1 VTTDETDN
9 RYPGELGRVPNWDV
23 PLGSAGAFPD
33 RETRRE
39 MARARA
45 AAARTEKKRMYAIYV
60 VLIAVT
66 AAFGI
71 VAAYQWERGKDA
83 VANAAAIA
91 AQNDGLAARVAELE
105 SLSEGLADMVAL
117 AFEDDPQTLLTQ
129 LSDLEERKPDATDT
143 TIFAKLWIGAKD
155 RAAQTQPGFETAS
168 GGDPTT
174 SDTAGL
180 EGAKTEIAKAEPPP
194 QDQVK
199 DDQVKE
205 NQAKEKQA
213 ARDEAKSAP
222 VPADRAQPTRGTADQ
237 AAPEQAGDA
246 WTPEGRALASVD
258 RSANL
263 RPSDIVIRAIAERW
277 IQIVD
282 GSGRPTFTKLLKGGD
297 VHALS
302 PADGATLITGNPTGL
317 ELTVDGVTAPPFNAK
332 GPTRREIVL
341 DPARLLDGTAEEPGK
356 SPTRRAVPVK

>member
-1 VTTDETDN
+1 VTADETDN

-60 VLIAVT
+60 VLIALT

-71 VAAYQWERGKDA
+71 AAAYQWERGKDA

-117 AFEDDPQTLLTQ
+117 AFEDDPHTLLTQ

-168 GGDPTT
+168 GGDPTK
-174 SDTAGL
+174 SDTAGP
-180 EGAKTEIAKAEPPP
+180 EPAKAEIAKAEPPP
-194 QDQVK
+194 PQ
-199 DDQVKE
+199 DQVKE
-205 NQAKEKQA
+205 NQA
-213 ARDEAKSAP
+213 ARDETKSTP
-222 VPADRAQPTRGTADQ
+222 VPAER
-237 AAPEQAGDA
+237 AAPEQAGNE

-263 RPSDIVIRAIAERW
+263 RPSDIVIRAIAESW

-282 GSGRPTFTKLLKGGD
+282 GSGRPTFTKLLKDGD

-302 PADGATLITGNPTGL
+302 PADGTTLITGNPTGL

-341 DPARLLDGTAEEPGK
+341 DPARLLDGTAEEPAK

>member
-1 VTTDETDN
+1 VTADETDN

-71 VAAYQWERGKDA
+71 AAAYQWERGKDA

-168 GGDPTT
+168 GGDPTK
-174 SDTAGL
+174 SDPAGP
-180 EGAKTEIAKAEPPP
+180 EGAKTEILKAEPSPP
-194 QDQVK
+194 QDQAK
-199 DDQVKE
+199 D
-205 NQAKEKQA
+205 NQAKDNQA
-213 ARDEAKSAP
+213 KDNQAKSEP
-222 VPADRAQPTRGTADQ
+222 VPSEQAQPARGKAQQ

-246 WTPEGRALASVD
+246 WSPEGRALASVD

-263 RPSDIVIRAIAERW
+263 RPSDIVIRAIAESW

-282 GSGRPTFTKLLKGGD
+282 GSGRPTFTKLLKDGD

-302 PADGATLITGNPTGL
+302 PADGTTLITGNPTGL

-341 DPARLLDGTAEEPGK
+341 DPARLLDGTAEEPAK
-356 SPTRRAVPVK
+356 NPPRRAVPVK